1 MSNFASIKYIKSYA
15 KVTYY
20 SIVING
26 EEEEKS
32 LFELFVDR
40 YTTEE
45 KAKLNHILSWIKD
58 IGEKYGALHYLF
70 REENDASALPPS
82 GLDREPTYMEEDINV
97 ANPLRLYCHRLNEY
111 VVILFGGGVKTADV
125 VQDCANVR
133 MAFHLANKLTKLIDK
148 NILDKE
154 IEWDDEGKDILYDEE
169 YKLYY

>member
-20 SIVING
+20 SVVING

-45 KAKLNHILSWIKD
+45 KAKLNHILSWIKE
-58 IGEKYGALHYLF
+58 IGDKYGAMDYLF
-70 REENDASALPPS
+70 RDENNASALPPS
-82 GLDREPTYMEEDINV
+82 GVDREPTYIEEDINA

-111 VVILFGGGVKTADV
+111 VVILFGGGVKTADA
-125 VQDCANVR
+125 VQDCANIR
-133 MAFHLANKLTKLIDK
+133 IPFYLANKLTKLIDK
-148 NILDKE
+148 NILEKE
-154 IEWDDEGKDILYDEE
+154 IEWDDERKDILYDEE